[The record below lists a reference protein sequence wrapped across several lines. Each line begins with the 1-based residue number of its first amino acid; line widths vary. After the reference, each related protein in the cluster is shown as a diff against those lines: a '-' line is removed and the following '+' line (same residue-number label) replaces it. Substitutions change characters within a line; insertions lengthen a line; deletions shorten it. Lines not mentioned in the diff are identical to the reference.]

1 LNPKLIGQARLL
13 KLICLASLAAVGVAL
28 LGQHVF
34 DVRPCPWCVLQRL
47 EFLLLAF
54 VTGLGWAMYKFR
66 AARLAAFA
74 LALALALSG
83 IATAYY
89 QHEVASLTASCAMT
103 FADRVLGFFGLEAAV
118 PPLFMVTAS
127 CSEAAH
133 YRMLGLPYEILSG
146 VLFVGVLLLAVNGLR
161 KA

>member
-1 LNPKLIGQARLL
+1 MNRTLNLQARLL
-13 KLICLASLAAVGVAL
+13 ASIFLSSLGAVGVAL
-28 LGQHVF
+28 VGQHVF

-47 EFLLLAF
+47 EFLLMAL
-54 VTGLGWAMYKFR
+54 VTGLGWLAYKLR
-66 AARLAAFA
+66 AIRISAFA
-74 LALALALSG
+74 LAFVLALCG
-83 IATAYY
+83 MATAYY

-103 FADRVLGFFGLEAAV
+103 FADRVLGFFNLESTI

-133 YRMLGLPYEILSG
+133 YRMLGLPYEIWSG
-146 VLFVGVLLLAVNGLR
+146 GLFVCQLLMTIVGLR